1 MEVADILSPT
11 ADVPKTT
18 VLAGGGNAAAGA
30 ATLASQAAIEKRR
43 GRGRPPKST
52 ATGTAPAGV
61 DKRGIA
67 QAQAEMEKA
76 LAELYKPEHWRG
88 ICKAPGDFMMAL
100 SGDPMWDIP
109 DAEVNVLAAQSSLA
123 ARYFLA
129 TDPKWVALTLFAFA
143 AATTYGTR
151 AVLHMR
157 KARAEKDN

>member
-1 MEVADILSPT
+1 MDGEVLLSAIT
-11 ADVPKTT
+11 DDPKSS
-18 VLAGGGNAAAGA
+18 VLSGGGNAAAGA
-30 ATLASQAAIEKRR
+30 ATVAAASTIEKRR
-43 GRGRPPKST
+43 GRGRPPKPT
-52 ATGTAPAGV
+52 TPGTAPAGV
-61 DKRGIA
+61 DKRGVA

-109 DAEVNVLAAQSSLA
+109 DREIDVLAAQSSLA

-151 AVLHMR
+151 AVLHLR
-157 KARAEKDN
+157 KARGDE